1 MHRGR
6 VQTVTGIT
14 GSSRSAARLAHQSGG
29 LGVPSSNLGAP
40 TRATLKA
47 LKSRIFLRTLISLE
61 TRQIHNSIHRR
72 VLRMV
77 TLRQDTRGNFSARKR
92 LPDNVREE
100 YGRRYGQRP
109 EAKFFASASKG
120 VSQAKQMFRDWETE
134 VAGRI
139 AAIRAERT
147 GEGIALTPQQ
157 ARALAGEW
165 YDWFVARHPLRN
177 LQTWDLIRD
186 DLWDALRDAIG
197 HEEWERGAQ
206 DELWRE

>member
-1 MHRGR
+1 
-6 VQTVTGIT
+6 
-14 GSSRSAARLAHQSGG
+14 
-29 LGVPSSNLGAP
+29 
-40 TRATLKA
+40 
-47 LKSRIFLRTLISLE
+47 
-61 TRQIHNSIHRR
+61 
-72 VLRMV
+72 MV

-100 YGRRYGQRP
+100 YGRRYGQRL

-165 YDWFVARHPLRN
+165 YDWFVARHPLRD

-206 DELWRE
+206 DELWREEEELRKEVRPILADLGETGPVPRDEKASAQQRGARPLSGLAFRRSLASSDADHTHCTRRL